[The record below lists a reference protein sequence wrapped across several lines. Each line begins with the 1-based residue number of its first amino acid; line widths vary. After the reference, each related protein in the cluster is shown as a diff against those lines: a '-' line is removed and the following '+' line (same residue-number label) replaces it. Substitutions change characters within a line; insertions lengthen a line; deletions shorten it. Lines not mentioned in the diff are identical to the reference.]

1 MRDEIE
7 INFLDKQK
15 LHHLRLI
22 RSPQVGPVTFQQL
35 IARFGTAEAA
45 LEALPEMIGQGGGKA
60 PKVCSEA
67 AAAKEMARY
76 RKAGAKVIFWGET
89 AYPPRLAVLVDAPPV
104 LSVIGNM
111 ELLLK
116 KSVAVVGARNAS
128 SNGKTFAEGLA
139 RDIGAGGYLVV
150 SGMARGIDAAAH
162 RGALQ
167 TGTVAV
173 LGGGVD
179 VVYPRQNADL
189 YARLRD
195 EGALIS
201 EIAPGTQPTARHFP
215 RRNRI
220 ISGMARGVVVVE
232 ASPRSGSLI
241 TARLAADQGREV
253 FAVPGAALD
262 PRARGTNGLI
272 RDGAV
277 LTETA
282 DDVLSALDTLSP
294 SLEPST
300 KHDAMSTPKI
310 ELHNDDRPNK
320 TRAFEASLPLADA
333 EVPSGNLRTD
343 VIASLGHAPTATDTV
358 VRQLGAPA
366 STITTILLELE
377 LAGRL
382 ERHPGNLVSLKLD
395 G

>member
-1 MRDEIE
+1 MRDEVE
-7 INFLDKQK
+7 NNFSDKQR

-22 RSPQVGPVTFQQL
+22 RSPHVGPVTFQQL

-45 LEALPEMIGQGGGKA
+45 LEALPEMTGKGGGKA
-60 PKVCSEA
+60 SKVFSEA
-67 AAAKEMARY
+67 AATKEIAGY
-76 RKAGAKVIFWGET
+76 RKVGAKVIFWGET

-104 LSVIGNM
+104 LSVIGNIA
-111 ELLLK
+111 LLLK
-116 KSVAVVGARNAS
+116 KSVAIVGARNAS
-128 SNGKTFAEGLA
+128 INGQTFAEVLA
-139 RDIGAGGYLVV
+139 REIGAGGYLVV

-179 VVYPRQNADL
+179 VIYPRQNAHL
-189 YARLRD
+189 YERLRD

-201 EIAPGTQPTARHFP
+201 EIAAGTQPTARHFP

-232 ASPRSGSLI
+232 ASLRSGSLI

-253 FAVPGAALD
+253 FAVPGAVQD

-277 LTETA
+277 MAETA
-282 DDVLSALDTLSP
+282 DDVLSVLDTLSP
-294 SLEPST
+294 SIRPSPI
-300 KHDAMSTPKI
+300 HEAISTSEI
-310 ELHNDDRPNK
+310 EIEGNDLPN
-320 TRAFEASLPLADA
+320 ASSPLGPSLPAADFDA
-333 EVPSGNLRTD
+333 PSQNLRAD
-343 VIASLGHAPTATDTV
+343 VIASLGHAPTATDAI

-366 STITTILLELE
+366 STIATILLELE

-382 ERHPGNLVSLKLD
+382 ERHPGNLVSLKAD